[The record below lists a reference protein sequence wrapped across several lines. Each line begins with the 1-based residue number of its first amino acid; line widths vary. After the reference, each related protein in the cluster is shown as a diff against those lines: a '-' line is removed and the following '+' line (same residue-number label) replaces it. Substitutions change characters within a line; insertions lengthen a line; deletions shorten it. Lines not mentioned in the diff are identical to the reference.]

1 MQPKKLILALL
12 FIAAGCLT
20 SHQALAVEI
29 APRISDREIIEALT
43 ALRAGQKALEEKMG
57 LRFQAIDAR
66 FEALDRRI
74 DTRFD
79 AIDAR
84 FEALDRRADALF
96 EAIDTRFEAR
106 DRRIDGLRQTML
118 ALFGAMMALIVAL
131 FGYIAW
137 DRRTMVRPLQER
149 LDRIESEL
157 ARDLELQHE
166 EGSRLTRLLK
176 VLREMAKTDPKLAEV
191 LRNFSLL

>member
-1 MQPKKLILALL
+1 MLPKKIMLLLL
-12 FIAAGCLT
+12 FIGTDCLA
-20 SHQALAVEI
+20 SSQALAVEV

-43 ALRAGQKALEEKMG
+43 ELRAGQKALAENME
-57 LRFQAIDAR
+57 LRFKTIDARFSSIDARFSSIDAR
-66 FEALDRRI
+66 FEAM
-74 DTRFD
+74 
-79 AIDAR
+79 
-84 FEALDRRADALF
+84 
-96 EAIDTRFEAR
+96 

-118 ALFGAMMALIVAL
+118 SLFGAMMALIVAL

-137 DRRTMVRPLQER
+137 DRRTMVKPLQER
-149 LDRIESEL
+149 LDKIERDL

-166 EGSRLTRLLK
+166 EGSRLTRLVK

>member
-1 MQPKKLILALL
+1 MQPKELILPLL
-12 FIAAGCLT
+12 FIATGCLA
-20 SHQALAVEI
+20 SSQALAVEV

-43 ALRAGQKALEEKMG
+43 QLRAGQKAMEEKME
-57 LRFQAIDAR
+57 LRFKAIDAR
-66 FEALDRRI
+66 FSSLDSQ
-74 DTRFD
+74 FSS
-79 AIDAR
+79 IDAR
-84 FEALDRRADALF
+84 FSSLDARFTSIDA
-96 EAIDTRFEAR
+96 RFDAM
-106 DRRIDGLRQTML
+106 DRHIDGLRQTML